1 MLKAAAELQSR
12 LPRLI
17 FAALDT
23 FPLADG
29 REGGLVA
36 IAIRSVS
43 ASERLDST
51 VVSALQD
58 LEQGSRQVQQK
69 ARQIRLR
76 LSDEDSTLD
85 LTVNYHELL
94 DFRSL
99 LQKGVPSAVET
110 FRHTPDSAEV
120 LHATDEWWELKAS
133 VAEALAPDDITATK
147 PYMKAC
153 LGAAN
158 SLLPKG
164 ENDKRSNHA
173 EKGSGYQP
181 GNLTPVAM
189 QTIPLLAKRAS
200 SDQDTAQIN
209 AMEQSG
215 EWSVAAWKEMLQRLS
230 AAASEAPLPK
240 LKCLDLWCEKL
251 RDSEYEAFKQ
261 SLQTVDVKCD
271 ALHEWQRR
279 LAKAKEGSSLAEAST
294 GTSLADQE
302 SAEAM
307 KLVEGVIPAGSELVF
322 LAQTGSFMYDLQ
334 VETSDMDF
342 ALIYQALPKSL
353 LSFNPPRDEF
363 SHHEHKAFASDKKGD
378 VEYTGRELGF
388 FIANLAKG
396 NPTNVELLFSNKPAH
411 RSWAWQELLE
421 ARHCFLTLRCAKQYM
436 GFVSQRLMRAGD
448 LLKAAVKSS
457 GGETDVALSSG
468 KEFSKLLYHAHHKML
483 DLGRILKGGYPLV
496 ALSGMERQQVL
507 EIRLGRPKLK
517 EAEVLL
523 EQAEAQRAQLVS
535 DLNAAEADG
544 TLPAEVDAHAL
555 IQWLWSV
562 RVRMARGVGETYG
575 PGKLM

>member
-69 ARQIRLR
+69 ARQIRLQ
-76 LSDEDSTLD
+76 LPDEDSTLD

-110 FRHTPDSAEV
+110 FRRAPDSAEV

-133 VAEALAPDDITATK
+133 LAEALAPDHITATK

-215 EWSVAAWKEMLQRLS
+215 EWSVAAWKELLQRLS
-230 AAASEAPLPK
+230 AAAAEAPLPK

-261 SLQTVDVKCD
+261 SLQTVDVQCD
-271 ALHEWQRR
+271 ALREWQMR
-279 LAKAKEGSSLAEAST
+279 LAKKGPSLAEAST
-294 GTSLADQE
+294 GLADQE

-334 VETSDMDF
+334 VATSDMDF

-388 FIANLAKG
+388 FITNLAKG

-421 ARHCFLTLRCAKQYM
+421 ARHSFLTLRCAKQYM
-436 GFVSQRLMRAGD
+436 GFVSQRLMRARD
-448 LLKAAVKSS
+448 LLKAAVKAA
-457 GGETDVALSSG
+457 GGETDVALSSE

-483 DLGRILKGGYPLV
+483 DLGRILKRGYPLV

-507 EIRLGRPKLK
+507 DIRLGRPKLK

-523 EQAEAQRAQLVS
+523 EQTETQRAQLVS
-535 DLNAAEADG
+535 DLNAAETDG
-544 TLPAEVDAHAL
+544 TLPAEVDAQAL

-562 RVRMARGVGETYG
+562 RVRMARGVGER
-575 PGKLM
+575 